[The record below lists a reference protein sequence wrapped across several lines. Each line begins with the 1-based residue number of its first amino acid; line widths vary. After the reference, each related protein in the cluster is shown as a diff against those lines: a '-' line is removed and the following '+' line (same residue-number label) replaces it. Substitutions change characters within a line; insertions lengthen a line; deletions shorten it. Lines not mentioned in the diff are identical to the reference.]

1 MPPLVAI
8 YYTEFTK
15 LDLEEP
21 VLASIDAEIAQFT
34 DPNTPEAQDT
44 LERAD
49 ALMVT
54 TPRVTG
60 EMLRRMKRCKLVS
73 RVGTGLDSID
83 IAAATECGIWVT
95 NVPDYSIDE
104 VSTHAIALLM
114 AHARGLPRLF
124 EQAER
129 HEWNQ
134 TSVRPIPR
142 LKGQTLGIVGF
153 GRIARAT
160 ASKAL
165 ALELNVLAND
175 PYVDAAVIEAAG
187 CKPVALDTLLMESDY
202 ISLHSP
208 LTPETRHMIDAQAL
222 ALMKP
227 TAFLI
232 NAARGPLIDADA
244 LLAAVREKKI
254 AGAALDVF
262 ETEPLPPDHPLFHE
276 PNIWVTPHVAWY
288 SEAAK
293 VDMRVR
299 GAEQVVRVLRGE
311 MPTSAVNWVK

>member
-34 DPNTPEAQDT
+34 DPNTPEAQDI